1 MKVFLTVLVLIFAFH
16 SWTKADD
23 IRDFEI
29 EGMSVGDSL
38 LDYFPKYLI
47 DEAINKSSSLYYKN
61 KKYVQIGASY
71 KKVYKL
77 NITSKTYDDL
87 SIVLKP
93 NDNSYKIYS
102 IGGRIFCK
110 DIEICKSKKKEISS
124 DLESFFSDEVQIQN
138 IDKNHNADPSG
149 NSKSFTSYFNFKK
162 SDAYA
167 LVAVYD
173 WSNKF
178 EEEKNYP
185 DNLKIV
191 IVGEEFGH
199 FLNNEQY

>member
-1 MKVFLTVLVLIFAFH
+1 MPCSLIILAININFNYYEILTYIGHSGKVLVMKVFLTVLVLIFAFH

-110 DIEICKSKKKEISS
+110 DIEICKSKKKRNGGA
-124 DLESFFSDEVQIQN
+124 Q
-138 IDKNHNADPSG
+138 PS
-149 NSKSFTSYFNFKK
+149 K
-162 SDAYA
+162 
-167 LVAVYD
+167 
-173 WSNKF
+173 
-178 EEEKNYP
+178 
-185 DNLKIV
+185 
-191 IVGEEFGH
+191 
-199 FLNNEQY
+199 